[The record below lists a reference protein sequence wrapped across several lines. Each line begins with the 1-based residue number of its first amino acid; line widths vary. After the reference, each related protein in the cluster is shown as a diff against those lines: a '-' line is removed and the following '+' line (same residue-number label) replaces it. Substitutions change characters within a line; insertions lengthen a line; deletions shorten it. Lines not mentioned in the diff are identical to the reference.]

1 MPHTAPQTAAADEY
15 DRQYRA
21 WLERQGRRALD
32 LDWRLTHL
40 LWRHRALLRRYSPE
54 GKRVLDFGCMD
65 GIFTLRLQQLGGE
78 AVGFDISPAAVA
90 QAKQFRGAAA
100 RPVFTTVPPGPGQF
114 DRIYCNEVLEHVED
128 DSGLIGELVG
138 YLATGGSVVG
148 TTPVGRYFWD
158 PDHKH
163 FYDET
168 LLRQALAPWG
178 QVRLHRH
185 YRSPL
190 RNFLPVRQQGAAVF
204 IFEVTPPSP
213 PGAR

>member
-1 MPHTAPQTAAADEY
+1 MPFATTEASEEY

-21 WLERQGRRALD
+21 WAERQGPRALD
-32 LDWRLTHL
+32 LDWRMTHL

-65 GIFTLRLQQLGGE
+65 GIFTIKLQQLGGE
-78 AVGFDISPAAVA
+78 AVGYDISPAAIA
-90 QAKQFRGAAA
+90 QAKRFRGTAA

-114 DRIYCNEVLEHVED
+114 DRIYCQEVIEHVAD
-128 DSGLIGELVG
+128 DSGLIGELVS
-138 YLATGGSVVG
+138 YLAPGGSVVG
-148 TTPVGRYFWD
+148 TTPVGTYFWD
-158 PDHKH
+158 PDHKR
-163 FYDET
+163 FYDEA
-168 LLRQALAPWG
+168 LLRRALAPWG
-178 QVRLHRH
+178 QVRLHRY

-190 RNFLPVRQQGAAVF
+190 RNLVPLRQTGAAVF

>member
-1 MPHTAPQTAAADEY
+1 MFSMATTGTAEEY
-15 DRQYRA
+15 DRQYRV
-21 WLERQGRRALD
+21 WVERQGPRALD

-65 GIFTLRLQQLGGE
+65 GIFTLKLQQLGGE
-78 AVGFDISPAAVA
+78 AVGYDISPAAIA
-90 QAKQFRGAAA
+90 QAKRFRGSAA

-114 DRIYCNEVLEHVED
+114 DRIYCQEVIEHVED
-128 DSGLIGELVG
+128 DSALVGELVG
-138 YLATGGSVVG
+138 YLASGGSVVG
-148 TTPVGRYFWD
+148 TTPVGSDFWD
-158 PDHKH
+158 PDHKRS
-163 FYDET
+163 YDEG
-168 LLRQALAPWG
+168 LLMRALAPWG
-178 QVRLHRH
+178 RVRLHRY

-190 RNFLPVRQQGAAVF
+190 RNFVPVRQIGAAVF

>member
-1 MPHTAPQTAAADEY
+1 MPSMTTTGAPEEY
-15 DRQYRA
+15 DRQYRV
-21 WLERQGRRALD
+21 WVERQGPRALD

-78 AVGFDISPAAVA
+78 AVGYDISPAAIA
-90 QAKQFRGAAA
+90 QAKRFRGAAA

-114 DRIYCNEVLEHVED
+114 DRIYCQEVIEHVED
-128 DSGLIGELVG
+128 DSALIGELVG
-138 YLATGGSVVG
+138 YLASGGSVVG
-148 TTPVGRYFWD
+148 TTPVGSDFWD
-158 PDHKH
+158 PDHKRS
-163 FYDET
+163 YDEGL
-168 LLRQALAPWG
+168 LLRALAPWG
-178 QVRLHRH
+178 RVRLHRY

-190 RNFLPVRQQGAAVF
+190 RNFVPVRQTGAAVF

>member
-1 MPHTAPQTAAADEY
+1 MPTARTARAGEEY
-15 DRQYRA
+15 DRQYHV
-21 WLERQGRRALD
+21 WVERQGPHGLD
-32 LDWRLTHL
+32 LEWRMTHL

-78 AVGFDISPAAVA
+78 AVGYDISPAAIT

-114 DRIYCNEVLEHVED
+114 DRIFCNEVLEHVED

-138 YLATGGSVVG
+138 YLAPGGSVVG
-148 TTPVGRYFWD
+148 TTPVGEYFWD
-158 PDHKH
+158 ADHKRL
-163 FYDET
+163 YDEVN
-168 LLRQALAPWG
+168 LRRVLEPWG
-178 QVRLHRH
+178 RVRLHRH

-190 RNFLPVRQQGAAVF
+190 RNFVPVRQKGAAVF
-204 IFEVTPPSP
+204 IFEVTPLSP
-213 PGAR
+213 QGAR

>member
-1 MPHTAPQTAAADEY
+1 MSAATTLTAAEEY
-15 DRQYRA
+15 DRQYQV
-21 WLERQGRRALD
+21 WVERQGNRALD
-32 LDWRLTHL
+32 LDWRMTHL
-40 LWRHRALLRRYSPE
+40 LWRHRALLRRYAPE

-78 AVGFDISPAAVA
+78 AVGYDISPAAIA
-90 QAKQFRGAAA
+90 QAKLFRGHAA

-138 YLATGGSVVG
+138 YLASGGSVVG
-148 TTPVGRYFWD
+148 TTPVGEDFWD
-158 PDHKH
+158 PDHKRL
-163 FYDET
+163 YDEAM
-168 LLRQALAPWG
+168 LRRALAPWG
-178 QVRLHRH
+178 RVRLHRH

-190 RNFLPVRQQGAAVF
+190 RNFLPIRQRGAAVF